1 MGDVSSGKY
10 LSMRL
15 SLIILSLLT
24 LKASAEL
31 PIISDGNKW
40 LGYFVAWEE
49 KYYDYGFGD
58 DGKGKMHIVK
68 GKEQMGHTDFNI
80 NVKIQEELKGKWVS
94 RNILDESGLTSDAK
108 SGVDPRGPVK
118 VLFAVTGDTKVEVI
132 QVMSRGRIVIKP
144 RIVEK
149 KTKNPVRVIVEVSI
163 PDLYKIKEELTAKEL
178 KKKIGSDTFV
188 AKRANDGKR
197 VKVKLYETETDLM
210 SDKLLAEGAT
220 ELELTNRGK
229 MGSKSFTAE
238 QGGDEVGKFEIT
250 PGKEIYVG
258 MKFKW
263 VPDPAKL
270 GEKDCYVSFAI
281 K

>member
-1 MGDVSSGKY
+1 MGDVSSARDS
-10 LSMRL
+10 SMKL
-15 SLIILSLLT
+15 QLIIFSLLT

-31 PIISDGNKW
+31 PIISDVTKW

-58 DGKGKMHIVK
+58 DGKGKMHIIK
-68 GKEQMGHTDFNI
+68 GKEQVGHSDFNI
-80 NVKIQEELKGKWVS
+80 NVKIQEEIKGKWVS
-94 RNILDESGLTSDAK
+94 RNLLDEGGLTSDAK
-108 SGVDPRGPVK
+108 SGIDPRGPVK
-118 VLFAVTGDTKVEVI
+118 VLFTVTGDTKVEVI
-132 QVMSRGRIVIKP
+132 QAMSRGRIMIKP
-144 RIVEK
+144 TIVEK
-149 KTKNPVRVIVEVSI
+149 KTENPVRVIVEVGI

-188 AKRANDGKR
+188 AKRAKDGKR
-197 VKVKLYETETDLM
+197 VKVKLYETETDLL

-220 ELELTNRGK
+220 ELELNNKVK

-238 QGGDEVGKFEIT
+238 QGGDKVGKFEII
-250 PGKEIYVG
+250 PGKEVYVG
-258 MKFKW
+258 MKLKW
-263 VPDPAKL
+263 IPDPAKL